1 MEGVGSRLSRTSS
14 RYSGPAATAVF
25 SGRVRKWKKK
35 WVRVSTSS
43 VGVFRASKSN
53 GRNNNNNN
61 NNNSSNS
68 RHHLLLHKWTPLSS
82 ATVTPSEANGSG
94 ETEEPPK
101 RRFRYAPIAMLE
113 HREKVV
119 SKDSEIEAL
128 EEETDEFDTESPLP
142 KAVELDM
149 NMTDTDQT
157 KEAKTG
163 HLKLGLCLNSEGTEE
178 E

>member
-1 MEGVGSRLSRTSS
+1 MCNLHISPQNAAFYRVISRYNKVTIFPASDSEREKENFAEMEGVGSRLSRTSS

-53 GRNNNNNN
+53 GRNSNN

-68 RHHLLLHKWTPLSS
+68 PHHLLLHKWTPLSS
-82 ATVTPSEANGSG
+82 ATVTSSDANGSG

-101 RRFRYAPIAMLE
+101 RRFRYAPVSFSPKLE
-113 HREKVV
+113 IYLGFFLGGII
-119 SKDSEIEAL
+119 SSGMI
-128 EEETDEFDTESPLP
+128 PL
-142 KAVELDM
+142 
-149 NMTDTDQT
+149 
-157 KEAKTG
+157 
-163 HLKLGLCLNSEGTEE
+163 
-178 E
+178 

>member
-35 WVRVSTSS
+35 WIRVSTSS

-53 GRNNNNNN
+53 GRNN
-61 NNNSSNS
+61 SP
-68 RHHLLLHKWTPLSS
+68 HHLLLHKWTPLPS
-82 ATVTPSEANGSG
+82 ATATASDANGSG

-101 RRFRYAPIAMLE
+101 RRFRYAPVAMLE
-113 HREKVV
+113 HREKVAT
-119 SKDSEIEAL
+119 KDSEIEAL
-128 EEETDEFDTESPLP
+128 AEEEADEFDTESPLP
-142 KAVELDM
+142 RAVELDM
-149 NMTDTDQT
+149 NVADTDQ
-157 KEAKTG
+157 KMKAKTTG
-163 HLKLGLCLNSEGTEE
+163 LLNLGLCLNSEGTEE

>member
-35 WVRVSTSS
+35 WVRVSTSP

-53 GRNNNNNN
+53 GRSY
-61 NNNSSNS
+61 NNSSSNS
-68 RHHLLLHKWTPLSS
+68 PHHLLLHKWTPL
-82 ATVTPSEANGSG
+82 PSDANGSG

-101 RRFRYAPIAMLE
+101 RRFRYAPVKFFSWKNLF
-113 HREKVV
+113 RERVGA
-119 SKDSEIEAL
+119 KDSEVEA
-128 EEETDEFDTESPLP
+128 EETDEFDNDSPLP
-142 KAVELDM
+142 KAVGLDM
-149 NMTDTDQT
+149 NLTDSDQT
-157 KEAKTG
+157 KEAKTR

>member
-53 GRNNNNNN
+53 GRNN
-61 NNNSSNS
+61 SNS
-68 RHHLLLHKWTPLSS
+68 NSPHHLLLHKWTPLTS
-82 ATVTPSEANGSG
+82 ATVTASDANGSG

-113 HREKVV
+113 HREKVIA
-119 SKDSEIEAL
+119 KDSEIE
-128 EEETDEFDTESPLP
+128 ETEEFDTESPLP

-149 NMTDTDQT
+149 NITDSDQT

-163 HLKLGLCLNSEGTEE
+163 NLNLGLCLNSEGTDE
-178 E
+178 

>member
-53 GRNNNNNN
+53 GRNNS
-61 NNNSSNS
+61 NNSNS
-68 RHHLLLHKWTPLSS
+68 PHHLLLHKWTPLSS
-82 ATVTPSEANGSG
+82 ATVTASDANGSG

-101 RRFRYAPIAMLE
+101 KRFRYAPIAMLE

-119 SKDSEIEAL
+119 SKDFEI
-128 EEETDEFDTESPLP
+128 EETDEFDTESPLP
-142 KAVELDM
+142 KPVELDM
-149 NMTDTDQT
+149 NMTDSDQT
-157 KEAKTG
+157 KGLKNEMDDTG
-163 HLKLGLCLNSEGTEE
+163 LG
-178 E
+178 

>member
-1 MEGVGSRLSRTSS
+1 MEGVGARLSRTSS
-14 RYSGPAATAVF
+14 RYSGPATTAVF

-53 GRNNNNNN
+53 GRNNNNS
-61 NNNSSNS
+61 NSSNS
-68 RHHLLLHKWTPLSS
+68 PHHLLLHKWTPLSS
-82 ATVTPSEANGSG
+82 ATVTPSDANGFG

-113 HREKVV
+113 HREKVA
-119 SKDSEIEAL
+119 SKDSEIEAIA
-128 EEETDEFDTESPLP
+128 EETDEFDNESPLP

-157 KEAKTG
+157 QETKTG
-163 HLKLGLCLNSEGTEE
+163 LLNLGLCLNSEGTEE
-178 E
+178 

>member
-53 GRNNNNNN
+53 GRNNN
-61 NNNSSNS
+61 SSNS
-68 RHHLLLHKWTPLSS
+68 NSPHHLLLHKWTPLTSS
-82 ATVTPSEANGSG
+82 AVTASDANGSG
-94 ETEEPPK
+94 EAEEPPK

-113 HREKVV
+113 HRQKLI
-119 SKDSEIEAL
+119 SKESEIE
-128 EEETDEFDTESPLP
+128 ETEEFDTESPLP

-149 NMTDTDQT
+149 NISDSDQT

-163 HLKLGLCLNSEGTEE
+163 NLNLGLCLNSEGTEE
-178 E
+178 